1 MTWDDYY
8 ERFYD
13 WAESTQISR
22 ISSLTDFGSSTE
34 ITEIA
39 QQFFDE
45 KIASRLI
52 KKAISAQ
59 VSFSPDEV
67 VELMDYV
74 DSETSELLLKTCN
87 GTFSKEQFETLSDY
101 CADDEIL
108 EALAKKSGIRID
120 LDDNEPYDDVYEEQ
134 PQPPKKHGLF
144 GLLFAIGALAGNEKK
159 HTHNGRCNGDC
170 AHCPPH
176 YGYRYGRWYYGHDHV
191 HGCECGG
198 NRGSGKMD

>member
-22 ISSLTDFGSSTE
+22 ISLLTDFGSSAE
-34 ITEIA
+34 IAEIA

-74 DSETSELLLKTCN
+74 DSETSE
-87 GTFSKEQFETLSDY
+87 
-101 CADDEIL
+101 
-108 EALAKKSGIRID
+108 
-120 LDDNEPYDDVYEEQ
+120 
-134 PQPPKKHGLF
+134 
-144 GLLFAIGALAGNEKK
+144 
-159 HTHNGRCNGDC
+159 
-170 AHCPPH
+170 
-176 YGYRYGRWYYGHDHV
+176 YY
-191 HGCECGG
+191 
-198 NRGSGKMD
+198 